1 MLYFASVNFLW
12 LLLLVPLF
20 PLCYALSLRWRKK
33 RIQRLGD
40 AQLVERLMPS
50 YSRARGW
57 WKVALFSLGFAFFV
71 VGLSRPLIGAKLKE
85 HETKGVEVVIA
96 LDVSNSMLAQDYSP
110 NRLER
115 AKLAISRI
123 VDKLR
128 DDRIGLIVFAGSSYV
143 QLPITTDYVSAKMF
157 LNSISTE
164 SVPIQGTALGDAIN
178 TAARSFSAQSEKSRA
193 IIVITDGENHED
205 DPVKAAKA
213 AAEMGVRV
221 FTIGVGSPEGKPI
234 PLKEGGLMKDR
245 NGEIV
250 VTHLDEEILREVASA
265 GNGAYVR
272 AGNTEFGLNP
282 IIDSIKQMDEE
293 KFNSVVFEEFD
304 EQYMYFF
311 AIALFFF
318 VLEGLIGSR
327 KTRLRLFG
335 TGGGGAGKAA
345 MALALLLSVSFG
357 AFAQT
362 DRKDV
367 RRGNR
372 DYRKENW
379 KEAEIDYRKALVKD
393 SLSTAANYNLAADL
407 YRQGDYDGALAA
419 MKKVEAQ
426 AVESGH
432 GADYYYNLGDIA
444 LAKKDYKTAVD
455 AFQKSLLSRPEDLDA
470 KENYVYARKMLED
483 QQQNGGGGGSN
494 DQNQDQNNQDQNNQ
508 DKNQNNQDKNDQNKD
523 QNKANQNQNDQNK
536 DNQDQ
541 NQNGNDDQ
549 NKDQQQNRDQ
559 QNQNG
564 DQPQDSQGQPQEQKI
579 SPQAAQ
585 QMLQAIQAKEK
596 ETQDKV
602 NKEKAAALKSKQKE
616 KNW

>member
-1 MLYFASVNFLW
+1 MLYFASVEYLW

-20 PLCYALSLRWRKK
+20 PVLYALSLRARRKRVEK
-33 RIQRLGD
+33 LGD
-40 AQLVERLMPS
+40 PALVGRLMPS

-57 WKVALFSLGFAFFV
+57 WKVSLFSIGFAFFV

-85 HETKGVEVVIA
+85 HEAKGVEVVIA

-157 LNSISTE
+157 LGTISTE
-164 SVPIQGTALGDAIN
+164 SVPIQGTALADAIN

-213 AAEMGVRV
+213 AAEAGIRV
-221 FTIGVGSPEGKPI
+221 YTIGVGSPEGKPI

-250 VTHLDEEILREVASA
+250 VTHLDEDILREVASA
-265 GNGAYVR
+265 GNGAYVK

-293 KFNSVVFEEFD
+293 KFSSVVFEEYD

-311 AIALFFF
+311 AIALLFF

-327 KTRLRLFG
+327 KTKLRLFG
-335 TGGGGAGKAA
+335 NGGEKAA
-345 MALALLLSVSFG
+345 MVLLLLAVSFSS
-357 AFAQT
+357 FAQT
-362 DRKDV
+362 DRRDV

-407 YRQGDYDGALAA
+407 YRQGDNDGALSA
-419 MKKVEAQ
+419 MKKVEQQ

-455 AFQKSLLSRPEDLDA
+455 AFQKSLLERPEDLDA
-470 KENYVYARKMLED
+470 KENYIYARKMLEN
-483 QQQNGGGGGSN
+483 QQQNGGGGGSDN
-494 DQNQDQNNQDQNNQ
+494 QDQNKDQNQDQNKDQNNQDQNKDNQNQ
-508 DKNQNNQDKNDQNKD
+508 DQNKDNQNNQDQNKD
-523 QNKANQNQNDQNK
+523 QNKDNQN
-536 DNQDQ
+536 NQDQ
-541 NQNGNDDQ
+541 NQDNQNQDQ
-549 NKDQQQNRDQ
+549 NGGQ
-559 QNQNG
+559 
-564 DQPQDSQGQPQEQKI
+564 QPQDGGQPQEQKI